1 MSACAGKDAH
11 PMDAVIAKAEALI
24 EALPYIARFKGE
36 MIVVKLGGS
45 VMESAEDLKSI
56 LTDIAFMKAVGM
68 RPIVVHGGGKAISR
82 GLKRAGIE
90 TSFVQGLRVTDAA
103 SIHIVEDVIK
113 NEVNAEVVRILREA
127 GVDAKPLHGERIFFA
142 NRKTGRDP
150 ATGETLDWGYV
161 GVPMAVDTGPV
172 HELLHE
178 DAVPAICPLGRG
190 PDGLVYN
197 INADTAAAALA
208 KGLRARKLAYVSDVP
223 GLLRDP
229 ADPASLIDTLRAAD
243 APALMAQGVVGGGML
258 PKIQSCLEALEAG
271 VRKVH
276 LVDGRMPHSLLLEIF
291 TNKGVG
297 TEIVNT

>member
-1 MSACAGKDAH
+1 MSACSGKDAH

-113 NEVNAEVVRILREA
+113 NEVNAEVVRILCEA
-127 GVDAKPLHGERIFFA
+127 GVDARPLHGERIFFA

-150 ATGETLDWGYV
+150 ATGETLD
-161 GVPMAVDTGPV
+161 
-172 HELLHE
+172 
-178 DAVPAICPLGRG
+178 
-190 PDGLVYN
+190 
-197 INADTAAAALA
+197 
-208 KGLRARKLAYVSDVP
+208 
-223 GLLRDP
+223 
-229 ADPASLIDTLRAAD
+229 
-243 APALMAQGVVGGGML
+243 
-258 PKIQSCLEALEAG
+258 
-271 VRKVH
+271 
-276 LVDGRMPHSLLLEIF
+276 
-291 TNKGVG
+291 
-297 TEIVNT
+297 